1 MERLWEKISCPSQRF
16 ETKHMKIYVENSKMY
31 ANGIPQEV
39 NGESRKE
46 LHNYWLKISQI

>member
-1 MERLWEKISCPSQRF
+1 MERLWEKISFPSQRF

-39 NGESRKE
+39 KGE
-46 LHNYWLKISQI
+46 